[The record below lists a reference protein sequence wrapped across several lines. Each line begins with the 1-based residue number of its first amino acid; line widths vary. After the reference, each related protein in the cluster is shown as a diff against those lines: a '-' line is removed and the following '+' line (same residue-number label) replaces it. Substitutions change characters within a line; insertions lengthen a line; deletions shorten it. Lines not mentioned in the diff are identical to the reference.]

1 MERYRFGRV
10 VVKVGSNV
18 LTRAHKPFRP
28 KYKSLDL
35 ISSIVFGVTAFR
47 MRGRFSAFGP
57 YLCKK
62 IAGGSDTNV
71 E

>member
-1 MERYRFGRV
+1 MMARARH
-10 VVKVGSNV
+10 
-18 LTRAHKPFRP
+18 RAHKPFRP